1 MRWAAFLPGRAPDEW
16 LAWARRYED
25 AGFTALWQGEIVN
38 SAMIPLAA
46 VAPATHRIRLGTGV
60 SLAFTHSPVML
71 ALAALDMD
79 VATNGRFVLGLGV
92 AHQGRNNRW
101 YAGRDVGKPVSQMRE
116 YLEVVRRVMDVA
128 PKGGDLQYEG
138 DYYTLR
144 ARSFFGRGVVQPR
157 PRVPVYVAA
166 VFPRMAALA
175 GELADGIIGNPMYAP
190 RHVRDVVLPA
200 VTKGLERAGRRRAD
214 VELLGQCFTVIDDD
228 LATARRVAAG
238 ALLFSVW
245 ARIYDPI
252 FAAHGFQPIVDE
264 VRALQAGGDP
274 GPALDRIPPEMVD
287 AFCAVGPVDRVRRV
301 LAERDGLLDTVIL
314 TVPATLSPP
323 DEQARYRERILE
335 TFGA

>member
-1 MRWAAFLPGRAPDEW
+1 MRWAAFLPGRGPDEW

-25 AGFTALWQGEIVN
+25 AGFASLWQGEIVN
-38 SAMIPLAA
+38 SALVPLAA
-46 VAPATHRIRLGTGV
+46 VAPATRRIALGTGV

-79 VATNGRFVLGLGV
+79 VASGGRFVLGLGV

-101 YAGRDVGKPVSQMRE
+101 YAGRDAGKPVAQMRE
-116 YLEVVRRVMDVA
+116 YLSVVRQVMEVA
-128 PKGGDLQYEG
+128 PRGGNLQYEG
-138 DYYTLR
+138 AYYTLR
-144 ARSFFGRGVVQPR
+144 ARNFFGRGGVQPR
-157 PRVPVYVAA
+157 PRVPVYLAA

-175 GELADGIIGNPMYAP
+175 CELADGIIGNPMYSP
-190 RHVRDVVLPA
+190 RHVRDVILPA
-200 VTKGLERAGRRRAD
+200 VTRGLERAGRRRTD

-252 FAAHGFQPIVDE
+252 FAAHGFQAVVDE
-264 VRALQAGGDP
+264 VRALQAAGDP

-287 AFCAVGPVDRVRRV
+287 AFCAVGPVDRVRRA

-314 TVPATLSPP
+314 AVPSTLSPP

-335 TFGA
+335 VFGA